1 VDESRKLQVGELSDW
16 LDAEKVD
23 VEELGYTPRGAF
35 EIRPDVVEV
44 LFDLLE
50 VVFTEDKVVL
60 SEQDVALTPE
70 ELLTT
75 E

>member
-1 VDESRKLQVGELSDW
+1 MRNWMSKSWVIHL
-16 LDAEKVD
+16 
-23 VEELGYTPRGAF
+23 EEHSKF
-35 EIRPDVVEV
+35 RPDVVEV

-60 SEQDVALTPE
+60 SEQDVALTSE

>member
-1 VDESRKLQVGELSDW
+1 VEESRKLEIEEPIDW
-16 LDAEKVD
+16 LDAEKLD
-23 VEELGYTPRGAF
+23 VEELVYTPRGAF